1 MKMALTISKKG
12 FPCLWERGGGM
23 TKTGDATVIA
33 GASGE
38 PKSAIYVRSH
48 GPLSCCDHALI
59 PVKRGDYVISA
70 EYGHGMD
77 YFHVYNIENIHV
89 DVAEC

>member
-1 MKMALTISKKG
+1 MLLPVRIKEDKTMKKMDLTISKKG

-38 PKSAIYVRSH
+38 PKN
-48 GPLSCCDHALI
+48 
-59 PVKRGDYVISA
+59 A
-70 EYGHGMD
+70 ETHR
-77 YFHVYNIENIHV
+77 
-89 DVAEC
+89 A

>member
-1 MKMALTISKKG
+1 MKKMNLTISKKG

-38 PKSAIYVRSH
+38 PKN
-48 GPLSCCDHALI
+48 
-59 PVKRGDYVISA
+59 A
-70 EYGHGMD
+70 ETHR
-77 YFHVYNIENIHV
+77 
-89 DVAEC
+89 A